1 MLILRCRCIDFQMAF
16 KMCHTNSP
24 NAVPQKLEQ
33 IADTPQNK
41 MELDKKHLNKQIIQS
56 LQVLRNSYIYIY
68 IYIYICMI
76 NVVLSIWPIVE
87 RPNSSFTNT

>member
-41 MELDKKHLNKQIIQS
+41 MELDKKQINK
-56 LQVLRNSYIYIY
+56 
-68 IYIYICMI
+68 
-76 NVVLSIWPIVE
+76 
-87 RPNSSFTNT
+87 

>member
-68 IYIYICMI
+68 ICMI